1 MEQYHG
7 TTILCVRRNH
17 QVVIGGDG
25 QVSMGNTVMKGNA
38 RKIRRLYHDKVIAG
52 FAGGT
57 ADAFTLIERF
67 EGKLEKYSGH
77 MVRSA
82 VELAKDWRTDR
93 MLRRLEALLLVA
105 DEKETLV
112 ITGNGDVI
120 EPEHGAVAIGSGGHY
135 ALSAARA
142 LLENSELEAREIVE
156 KSMGI
161 AADICV
167 FTNQSLVVES
177 LGEE

>member
-1 MEQYHG
+1 MAA
-7 TTILCVRRNH
+7 
-17 QVVIGGDG
+17 DG
-25 QVSMGNTVMKGNA
+25 QVTLGDTVIKSGA
-38 RKIRRLYHDKVIAG
+38 KKLRRLGNQTVLAG
-52 FAGGT
+52 FAGTT
-57 ADAFTLIERF
+57 ADAQALFTRF
-67 EGKLEKYSGH
+67 EGKLEEYRGNLE
-77 MVRSA
+77 RAA

-93 MLRRLEALLLVA
+93 MLRKLEALLLVA
-105 DEKETLV
+105 DENETLV

-142 LLENSELEAREIVE
+142 LLENSEMGAQEIVE

-167 FTNQSLVVES
+167 FTNRSLVTEE
-177 LGEE
+177 LGDKD